1 MICES
6 RSPAFVVALGIRR
19 RFIVLPFPEISGTCL
34 HRRPSVA
41 ENCTSLGSKKALCVT
56 GDVPGLRPRESG
68 CLDILVLNHIGPTPF
83 AIWNGDVEH
92 VRELMQVNFLSFVN
106 MASAAL
112 PMLEQSAGSMI
123 VVASLLDDYSME
135 PYAANK
141 FAVNRFF
148 GTMQHEL
155 AMQGSNVSLTIT
167 TLEKIRGHT
176 NMTAYPASD
185 AALHLITHQKK

>member
-19 RFIVLPFPEISGTCL
+19 RFI
-34 HRRPSVA
+34 VA

-123 VVASLLDDYSME
+123 VVASLLGKMTTPWSPMR
-135 PYAANK
+135 P
-141 FAVNRFF
+141 
-148 GTMQHEL
+148 T
-155 AMQGSNVSLTIT
+155 SL
-167 TLEKIRGHT
+167 
-176 NMTAYPASD
+176 
-185 AALHLITHQKK
+185 Q